1 MKQRIGYSGAQ
12 IALHWTI
19 AVLILFNY
27 IYSDGM
33 GRALH
38 ARLDGTPATDL
49 GGINPSVHVWV
60 GVAVLVLSLIRLG
73 LRLGRGVPE
82 PGGEGLVQVAAEWGS
97 PAAVSADDPGSGRW
111 HDHLWFG
118 RVDAAG
124 DIHGVLANALMIVAG
139 GHAAMAIYHQF
150 VMRDGLL
157 DRMTRPGDM

>member
-49 GGINPSVHVWV
+49 GINPSVHVWV

-82 PGGEGLVQVAAEWGS
+82 PGGEGLVQVAAEWGHRLLYLLMILV
-97 PAAVSADDPGSGRW
+97 PVAGMIT
-111 HDHLWFG
+111 WFG

-157 DRMTRPGDM
+157 DRRTRPGDM

>member
-49 GGINPSVHVWV
+49 GINPSVHVWV

-82 PGGEGLVQVAAEWGS
+82 PGGEGLVQVAAEWGHRLLYLLMILV
-97 PAAVSADDPGSGRW
+97 PVAGMIT
-111 HDHLWFG
+111 WFG